1 MNVVMRRVCKLLLI
15 CLSPTVCVCLSPT
28 VCVCVFPPLCVFLV
42 SGHGSWVLSVSPH
55 PSGAAF
61 ASGGS
66 DAKVKLWDVGARAC
80 VQTVSEHTDQVG
92 ETFSER
98 I

>member
-1 MNVVMRRVCKLLLI
+1 
-15 CLSPTVCVCLSPT
+15 
-28 VCVCVFPPLCVFLV
+28 
-42 SGHGSWVLSVSPH
+42 VLSVSPH

-92 ETFSER
+92 ARACVQTVSEHTDQVGETFSER